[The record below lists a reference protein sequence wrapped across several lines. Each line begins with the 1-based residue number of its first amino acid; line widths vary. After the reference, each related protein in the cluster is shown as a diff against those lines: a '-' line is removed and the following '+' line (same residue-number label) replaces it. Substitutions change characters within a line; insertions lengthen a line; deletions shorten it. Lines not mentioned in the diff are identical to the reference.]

1 MKKSQKQDFDYLQSL
16 VSEQVQEVR
25 NFGPIA
31 FEIIEALKSPAGP
44 INVENLV
51 RRVIEFGKLILQ
63 VEVDGINMFVQPALR
78 SMVVKTLARG
88 DQLIALDPDSD
99 RKIGQQG
106 EWLHVLDTNGDR
118 GYVLA
123 QFVTQMET
131 LRDPSERIDRTMHT
145 LEYFSKMEI
154 VQIDKQG
161 NQFDVRLTQKG
172 KYLADFLV
180 KSDEGSLKNEQFIE

>member
-1 MKKSQKQDFDYLQSL
+1 MKKQQKPEFDYLQSL
-16 VSEQVQEVR
+16 VREQVQEVR

-31 FEIIEALKSPAGP
+31 YEIIDVLKPPAGP
-44 INVENLV
+44 VNVESLV
-51 RRVIEFGKLILQ
+51 RRVVELDKLILQ
-63 VEVDGINMFVQPALR
+63 VELDGINLFMQPALR
-78 SMVVKTLARG
+78 SAVVKTLARG
-88 DQLIALDPDSD
+88 DQLMALERDTE

-106 EWLHVLDTNGDR
+106 EWLHVLDINGDK

-123 QFVTQMET
+123 QFVSRVET
-131 LRDPSERIDRTMHT
+131 SRDPGERIDRTMHT

-180 KSDEGSLKNEQFIE
+180 QPDEGNLKNEQFIG